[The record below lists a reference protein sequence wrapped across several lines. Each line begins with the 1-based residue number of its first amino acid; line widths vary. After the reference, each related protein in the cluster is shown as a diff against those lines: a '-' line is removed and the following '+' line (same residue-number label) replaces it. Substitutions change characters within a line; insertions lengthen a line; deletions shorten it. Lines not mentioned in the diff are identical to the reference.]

1 MNQSIYLSIYLS
13 INLSVY
19 LSIYLSWFYL
29 FLGNHFFFSSQ
40 ALPGAIDIP
49 GGSTGGFG
57 SLPAGVSPYTSY
69 VPEPQ
74 IRPGKVE
81 RFWIPSWCFPQ
92 KKMVF

>member
-1 MNQSIYLSIYLS
+1 MTQAIYLSIYLS

-19 LSIYLSWFYL
+19 LSIYLGSTFSW
-29 FLGNHFFFSSQ
+29 GTTFFSSQ